1 MTRILEEEEQKVRTL
16 QFLADFA
23 CLLLHQDSTTLEE
36 GRRIAAAVKKTA
48 LQLFPDKESTFEMIY
63 GARFRRIL
71 SERFL
76 LT

>member
-1 MTRILEEEEQKVRTL
+1 MTQIFEEEEHKVRTL

-23 CLLLHQDSTTLEE
+23 CLLLYQDSTTLEE
-36 GRRIAAAVKKTA
+36 GRKIIAAVKKTA
-48 LQLFPDKESTFEMIY
+48 LQLFPDKESTFDMIY

-76 LT
+76 LP